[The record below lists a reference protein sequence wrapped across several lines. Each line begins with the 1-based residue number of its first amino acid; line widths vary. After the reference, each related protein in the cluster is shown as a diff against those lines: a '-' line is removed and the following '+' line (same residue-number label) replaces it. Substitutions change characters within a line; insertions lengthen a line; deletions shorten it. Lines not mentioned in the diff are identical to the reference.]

1 MRKSI
6 DIAIATFGIRIEWV
20 ERMLLP
26 PIEGY
31 DMLFLGNVTKVCRC
45 RRDWSVGEM

>member
-26 PIEGY
+26 PIEG
-31 DMLFLGNVTKVCRC
+31 V
-45 RRDWSVGEM
+45 